1 MLICIVA
8 RNCSWIGLGL
18 MFETLLLAWQH
29 MLSQRNAYATYR
41 TMFTSYFSMRVPDTR
56 RTDSCSSA
64 VFSHYL
70 VDVLRAHLPYL
81 TYTALSVTR
90 NHYQLHRRRTD
101 FTVRLALSDDI
112 MEPITTDG
120 LEYPVSKRRRT
131 TTLVSKKQSMDV
143 RTYLVL
149 LLVPS
154 HSPLTAS
161 TRLTK
166 CAPSPLQ

>member
-41 TMFTSYFSMRVPDTR
+41 TMFTSYFSMRVPNTR

-70 VDVLRAHLPYL
+70 VDVLRAQLPYPHCSFCHQEL
-81 TYTALSVTR
+81 LPATPQADGFHS
-90 NHYQLHRRRTD
+90 
-101 FTVRLALSDDI
+101 
-112 MEPITTDG
+112 TTC
-120 LEYPVSKRRRT
+120 T
-131 TTLVSKKQSMDV
+131 Q
-143 RTYLVL
+143 
-149 LLVPS
+149 
-154 HSPLTAS
+154 
-161 TRLTK
+161 
-166 CAPSPLQ
+166 